1 MSLAELCEGCPDE
14 ILQFITYCRD
24 LAYNAKPDYSYL
36 RRLCR
41 DLFFKKGYEC
51 DFTYDWM
58 LKRKGP
64 DDANRDSSKK
74 PSKDFIPPVW
84 QSP

>member
-24 LAYNAKPDYSYL
+24 LDYDAKPDYSYL

-58 LKRKGP
+58 LKRKSA
-64 DDANRDSSKK
+64 DRDSSNNKL
-74 PSKDFIPPVW
+74 SKDYIPPVW